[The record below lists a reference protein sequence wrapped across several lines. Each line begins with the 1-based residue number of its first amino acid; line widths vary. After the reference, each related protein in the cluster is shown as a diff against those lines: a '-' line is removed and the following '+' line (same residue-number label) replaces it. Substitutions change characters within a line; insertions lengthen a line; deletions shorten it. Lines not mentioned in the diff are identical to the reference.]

1 MNRKILVVLAIPMF
15 FLLVSCG
22 NRSQQDD
29 PAVQPD
35 APHTFSGYPVVYLTS
50 DVSAQ
55 GLLSVYE
62 ALEPTEDGM
71 VGIKLSETLS
81 DGFTWTDLTAE
92 LIQAAD
98 ASIIENGGPET
109 DLSGYDSTVI
119 LSHFEPDN
127 IVGFYGT
134 VAHMA
139 SISTRQ
145 EEWQRFTDDPD
156 GMMKYLAEQGKAAAE
171 SLNDAVLYIA
181 VLDQWSIGDS
191 AYGGNIVAAYDPV
204 SLDQACVDLV
214 NMTEECQ
221 SLAAHIAICKGIYT
235 LVDAEQMGWG
245 SRTYALLNID
255 S

>member
-1 MNRKILVVLAIPMF
+1 MNKKIFILLAIPMF

-35 APHTFSGYPVVYLTS
+35 APHTFAGYPVVYLTA

-55 GLLSVYE
+55 GLLTAYE
-62 ALEPTEDGM
+62 ALEPADEGT
-71 VGIKLSETLS
+71 VGIKLSETSLDKFS
-81 DGFTWTDLTAE
+81 WSDLTTE
-92 LIQAAD
+92 LTQTTE
-98 ASIIENGGPET
+98 ASIIENRGAET
-109 DLSGYDSTVI
+109 EFSGYENTIV
-119 LSHFEPDN
+119 LTHFEPHQE
-127 IVGFYGT
+127 VGFYGT
-134 VAHMA
+134 TAHMA
-139 SISTRQ
+139 SVSIQQ
-145 EEWQRFTDDPD
+145 EDLERFTDDPD
-156 GMMKYLAEQGKAAAE
+156 RMMQYLAGEGKAVAE
-171 SLNDAVLYIA
+171 SLNGPVLYIA
-181 VLDQWSIGDS
+181 VLDQWSINDS
-191 AYGGNIVAAYDPV
+191 AYGGNIVASYDPI

-221 SLAAHIAICKGIYT
+221 SLATHIAACKGIYT